1 MKNIDNLSIEM
12 FKTSLD
18 LITNR
23 IGETLD
29 LLESTTIVSNISNS
43 SKLINFKNDIR
54 LIKKDIIKIFK
65 NTKLTEDKLTR
76 FSLVVYHNIM
86 SLLEYLKSNS
96 KNEILFNN
104 TSDKALKLDDEHIKK
119 IKSYVKSLQLCI
131 DKVNS

>member
-119 IKSYVKSLQLCI
+119 IKSYVKSLQLCV
-131 DKVNS
+131 DKVNG

>member
-12 FKTSLD
+12 FKTSLN

-119 IKSYVKSLQLCI
+119 IKSYVKSLQFCL

>member
-119 IKSYVKSLQLCI
+119 IKSYVKSLQFCL

>member
-104 TSDKALKLDDEHIKK
+104 TSDKALKLEDEHIKK
-119 IKSYVKSLQLCI
+119 IKSYVKSLQLCV
-131 DKVNS
+131 DKVNG